1 MSFPRYPEYK
11 GSGVEWLGNVPDH
24 WEVVRVRWLCEIK
37 KWIVGELGFDVLSIT
52 QRGIRIKD
60 TESNDGQLSMDY
72 SKYQLVEVGDFAM
85 NHMDLLTGYVDISPV
100 QGVTSPDYR
109 VFSLRNPVR
118 CHAKFFLYL
127 FQNGYLN
134 KVFYPFGQGSSQLGR
149 WRLPTE
155 QFNDFWFPVPSFEEQ
170 SAIATFLDRETAK
183 IDALVAE
190 QGKLIA
196 LLQEKRQA
204 VISHAVTKGLHP
216 NVPMKDSG
224 VEWLGEVPGH
234 WACIRLKQLV
244 IESVAGPYGASL
256 TKAMY
261 APDGYRVYGQQQ
273 AIADDF
279 SVGDYFISEEKYE
292 EMRRYTVFEGDV
304 LVSVMGTIGKVAVV
318 PPDAPPGIINPRLV
332 RYRCGDLIQPRYLQS
347 VLMCQKHQEHLV
359 LESNGTTMD
368 GLNMVTLGRV
378 PIPTPPLD
386 EQTQILRHLKDQ
398 GQKFDPLINEARI
411 AITLLQERRTALIS
425 AAVTGQIDVRGLVGS
440 ANAPDSIAASAY
452 PASA

>member
-11 GSGVEWLGNVPDH
+11 DSGVEWLGNVPDH

-37 KWIVGELGFDVLSIT
+37 KRIVGELGFDVLSIT

-190 QGKLIA
+190 QEKLIA

-204 VISHAVTKGLHP
+204 VISHAVTKGLDP

-234 WACIRLKQLV
+234 WEVSPLKFLARVGNGSTPNRDNPHYWAEDGFPWLNSSVVNQSEVTEAERFVTPTALKECHLPIIEPPAVLVGITGQGKTRGMAAPLTFTATVNQHVAYIKPTQDRLGVDFLLRVLEAAYVHLRTESEGVGSTKGAITCEQL
-244 IESVAGPYGASL
+244 GAWRMPIPALREQSEIVSFL
-256 TKAMY
+256 DRETAKLDTLMTEA
-261 APDGYRVYGQQQ
+261 RT
-273 AIADDF
+273 AIA
-279 SVGDYFISEEKYE
+279 
-292 EMRRYTVFEGDV
+292 
-304 LVSVMGTIGKVAVV
+304 
-318 PPDAPPGIINPRLV
+318 
-332 RYRCGDLIQPRYLQS
+332 
-347 VLMCQKHQEHLV
+347 
-359 LESNGTTMD
+359 
-368 GLNMVTLGRV
+368 
-378 PIPTPPLD
+378 
-386 EQTQILRHLKDQ
+386 
-398 GQKFDPLINEARI
+398 
-411 AITLLQERRTALIS
+411 LLQERRTALIS
-425 AAVTGQIDVRGLVGS
+425 AAVTGQIDVRGLTDS
-440 ANAPDSIAASAY
+440 ANAPDLIA
-452 PASA
+452 

>member
-1 MSFPRYPEYK
+1 MSFPRYPEYRD
-11 GSGVEWLGNVPDH
+11 SGVAWLGEVPAH
-24 WEVVRVRWLCEIK
+24 WDVKRLKHNLRLLTEKTDRRANPVALENIEGWSGRFLPTETEFE
-37 KWIVGELGFDVLSIT
+37 GEGIAFDKGDILFGKL
-52 QRGIRIKD
+52 RPYLAKALLAEAAG
-60 TESNDGQLSMDY
+60 EA
-72 SKYQLVEVGDFAM
+72 VGDFHVMRPQAGVHARFAQYEIL
-85 NHMDLLTGYVDISPV
+85 NRSFIDIVDGS
-100 QGVTSPDYR
+100 T
-109 VFSLRNPVR
+109 
-118 CHAKFFLYL
+118 
-127 FQNGYLN
+127 
-134 KVFYPFGQGSSQLGR
+134 FGSKMPRASWEFVGSMP
-149 WRLPTE
+149 LPTPPYAE
-155 QFNDFWFPVPSFEEQ
+155 QT
-170 SAIATFLDRETAK
+170 AIATFLDRETAK

-190 QGKLIA
+190 QEKLIA

-204 VISHAVTKGLHP
+204 VISHAVTKGLNP
-216 NVPMKDSG
+216 SVPMKDSG

-234 WACIRLKQLV
+234 WSCIRLKQLV

-378 PIPTPPLD
+378 PIPTPPID
-386 EQTQILRHLKDQ
+386 EQTQILRYLKDQ
-398 GQKFDPLINEARI
+398 GQKFDPLINEART

-425 AAVTGQIDVRGLVGS
+425 AAVTGQIDVRGLVGG
-440 ANAPDSIAASAY
+440 ANAPDLVAASAY
-452 PASA
+452 PESA